1 LNVTAVCPYCGVGC
15 LLRLHVR
22 DGRVVGVLPHAA
34 GPGEGKL
41 CIKGWSAHE
50 FIHHPD
56 RLTKPLIRDGE
67 EFREATWD
75 KALRLVAAKIRE
87 AKEQHGPSSIAFL
100 ASAKATNE
108 ENYLM
113 QKLAR
118 AAVGTNNIDHCAR
131 LCHSSTV
138 TGLTRAFGSGAMT
151 NSQEDLEEADAF
163 LVIGSNT
170 TEQHP
175 LLARR
180 IIRAV
185 KRGAKLIVADPRT
198 IPLTE
203 YATLHLEHRPGTDIA
218 LLNAMMNAIIAEG
231 LQDENF
237 IEKRTEGY
245 EALREHV
252 KSYTPEYAAGITGV
266 PAGKIREA
274 AHIYASSERAAILF
288 SMGITQHITGVN
300 NVLST
305 ANLAM
310 LTGNIGRPGTGVNP
324 LRGQNNVQG
333 ACDVGALPDLLP
345 GYARVADTDARRR
358 VGEAW
363 GIEVP
368 DAPGLTLTEKV
379 NGAGDK
385 VKVMYVMGENPLM
398 SDPDTHHVEEQLA
411 KLDFLVVSELFMSET
426 AQVADVVLPAAS
438 FAEKDGTFTATDRR
452 VQLSHKA
459 VEPVGEAKPDWLILS
474 QLSTRLGYPMWYTH
488 PSEVMDEIAG
498 VTPIYAGV
506 SFRRLGEEGLRWPVP
521 SADHPGTPIL
531 HVKKFNRG
539 LGRFH
544 VVEHRPPAEETD
556 AEYPLILTTGRVL
569 FHWHTG
575 TMTRRSPTLTDQIN
589 EAFVEINE
597 ADAERLGVHYNDL
610 VRVTSRRGEITLRAR
625 VISGIKEG
633 VVFIPFHFSEAP
645 ANVLTNNAVDAES
658 KIPEFKVCAV
668 KVERVCAPLSVI
680 SGLGEHTPN
689 GQDLSH
695 APRRQGDQR

>member
-1 LNVTAVCPYCGVGC
+1 MNVTSVCPYCGVGC
-15 LLRLHVR
+15 QLYLHVR
-22 DGRVVGVLPHAA
+22 DGRVVGVLPHPR
-34 GPGEGKL
+34 GPGEGRL

-56 RLTKPLIRDGE
+56 RLTKPLIREGQV
-67 EFREATWD
+67 FREATWGE
-75 KALRLVAAKIRE
+75 ALGLVASKIRE
-87 AKEQHGPSSIAFL
+87 AKERFGPGAVAFL

-138 TGLTRAFGSGAMT
+138 TGLSRAFGGGAMT

-170 TEQHP
+170 SEQHP
-175 LLARR
+175 LIARR
-180 IIRAV
+180 IIKAV
-185 KRGAKLIVADPRT
+185 KGGAKLIVADPRD

-203 YATLHLEHRPGTDIA
+203 YADIHLPHRPGTDIA
-218 LLNAMMNAIIAEG
+218 LLNAMMNVIIAEG
-231 LQDENF
+231 LQDDAF
-237 IEKRTEGY
+237 IATRTEGY

-252 KSYTPEYAAGITGV
+252 VKYTPEYAEGITGV

-274 AHIYASSERAAILF
+274 ARIYGSAERAALLF

-345 GYARVADTDARRR
+345 GYQRADDPEARRR
-358 VGEAW
+358 IGEAW
-363 GIEVP
+363 GVEVP
-368 DAPGLTLTEKV
+368 SDPGLTLTEKV

-385 VKVMYVMGENPLM
+385 VKVMFIMGENPLM
-398 SDPDTHHVEEQLA
+398 SDPDTNHVREQLR
-411 KLDFLVVSELFMSET
+411 KLDFLVVAELFMSET
-426 AQVADVVLPAAS
+426 AEIADVVLPAAS

-452 VQLSHKA
+452 VQRLHKA
-459 VEPVGEAKPDWLILS
+459 VEPVGDSRPDWWILG
-474 QLSTRLGYPMWYTH
+474 QLSTRLGYPMGYAG
-488 PSEVMDEIAG
+488 PSEIMDEIAA
-498 VTPIYAGV
+498 VSPIYRGV
-506 SFRRLGEEGLRWPVP
+506 SYERLEGDGLRWPVP
-521 SADHPGTPIL
+521 SREHPGTLIL
-531 HVKKFNRG
+531 HVERFSRG
-539 LGRFH
+539 LGRFS
-544 VVEHRPPAEETD
+544 VVEHRPPAEEPD

-575 TMTRRSPTLTDQIN
+575 TMTRRSPTLTDQVN
-589 EAFVEINE
+589 EAFAEINE
-597 ADAERLGVHYNDL
+597 RDAEGLGIQYGDM

-625 VISGIKEG
+625 VTPGIIEG
-633 VVFIPFHFSEAP
+633 VVFIPFHFAEAP

-658 KIPEFKVCAV
+658 KIPEYKACAV
-668 KVERVCAPLSVI
+668 RVTRA
-680 SGLGEHTPN
+680 
-689 GQDLSH
+689 
-695 APRRQGDQR
+695 

>member
-1 LNVTAVCPYCGVGC
+1 MNVTAVCPYCGVGC

-22 DGRVVGVLPHAA
+22 DGRVVGVLPHDA

-67 EFREATWD
+67 GFREATWGE
-75 KALRLVAAKIRE
+75 ALDLVASKIRE
-87 AKEQHGPSSIAFL
+87 FKERYGPGSVAFL

-118 AAVGTNNIDHCAR
+118 VAVGTNNIDHCAR

-151 NSQEDLEEADAF
+151 NSQEDLEEADVF

-180 IIRAV
+180 VIRAV
-185 KRGAKLIVADPRT
+185 KNGAKLIVADPRA

-218 LLNAMMNAIIAEG
+218 LLNAMMNTIIAEG
-231 LQDENF
+231 LQDEDF
-237 IEKRTEGY
+237 IARRTEGY

-252 KSYTPEYAAGITGV
+252 KKYTPEYAEGITGV

-274 AHIYASSERAAILF
+274 ARIYASAERAAILF

-345 GYARVADTDARRR
+345 GYARVADPEARSR
-358 VGEAW
+358 VGKAW
-363 GIEVP
+363 GAEVP
-368 DAPGLTLTEKV
+368 EAPGLTLTEKI
-379 NGAGDK
+379 NGAGEK

-398 SDPDTHHVEEQLA
+398 SDPDTHHVEEQLK

-426 AQVADVVLPAAS
+426 ARVADVVLPAGS
-438 FAEKDGTFTATDRR
+438 YAEKDGTFTATDRR
-452 VQLSHKA
+452 IQLSHKA
-459 VEPVGEAKPDWLILS
+459 VEPIGDARPDWWILS
-474 QLSTRLGYPMWYTH
+474 QLSTRLGYQMGYRH
-488 PSEVMDEIAG
+488 PSEVMDEIAAI
-498 VTPIYAGV
+498 TPIYRGV
-506 SFRRLGEEGLRWPVP
+506 SHARLGDSGLRWPVP
-521 SADHPGTPIL
+521 SSDHSGTPIL
-531 HVKKFNRG
+531 HTEKFSRG

-556 AEYPLILTTGRVL
+556 EKYPLILTTGRVL

-589 EAFVEINE
+589 EAFIEINE

-610 VRVTSRRGEITLRAR
+610 VRVASRRGEITLRAR
-625 VISGIKEG
+625 VTDGIKEG
-633 VVFIPFHFSEAP
+633 VVFIPFHFAEAS
-645 ANVLTNNAVDAES
+645 ANILTNNAVDAES
-658 KIPEFKVCAV
+658 KIPEFKACAV
-668 KVERVCAPLSVI
+668 RVEKA
-680 SGLGEHTPN
+680 
-689 GQDLSH
+689 
-695 APRRQGDQR
+695 

>member
-22 DGRVVGVLPHAA
+22 DCKVIGVLPHEA

-56 RLTKPLIRDGE
+56 RLERPLIRDGE
-67 EFREATWD
+67 GFREATWD
-75 KALRLVAAKIRE
+75 EALYLVASKIRE
-87 AKEQHGPSSIAFL
+87 SKERYGPDSVAFL

-180 IIRAV
+180 VIRAV
-185 KRGAKLIVADPRT
+185 KRGAKLVVADPRT

-218 LLNAMMNAIIAEG
+218 LLNAMMNTIIAEG
-231 LQDENF
+231 LQDGDF
-237 IEKRTEGY
+237 IARRTEGY
-245 EALREHV
+245 EAFREHV
-252 KSYTPEYAAGITGV
+252 KKYTPEYAESITGV
-266 PAGKIREA
+266 PAAKIREA
-274 AHIYASSERAAILF
+274 ARIYASAERAAILF

-310 LTGNIGRPGTGVNP
+310 LTGNIGRTGTGVNP

-345 GYARVADTDARRR
+345 GYIIVADPDARSRI
-358 VGEAW
+358 GKAW
-363 GIEVP
+363 NAEVP
-368 DAPGLTLTEKV
+368 ETPGLTLTEKV
-379 NGAGDK
+379 NGAGEK

-398 SDPDTHHVEEQLA
+398 SDPDTHHVEEQLK

-426 AQVADVVLPAAS
+426 ARVADVVLPAAS
-438 FAEKDGTFTATDRR
+438 YAEKDGTFTATDRR

-459 VEPVGEAKPDWLILS
+459 VEPVGDARPDWWILS
-474 QLSTRLGYPMWYTH
+474 QLSTRLGYPMGYKH
-488 PSEVMDEIAG
+488 PSEVMDEIAAI
-498 VTPIYAGV
+498 TPIYRGV
-506 SFRRLGEEGLRWPVP
+506 SYGRLGEAGLRWPVP
-521 SADHPGTPIL
+521 SFDHPGTPIL
-531 HVKKFNRG
+531 HAEKFSRG

-589 EAFVEINE
+589 EAFIEINE
-597 ADAERLGVHYNDL
+597 TDAERLGVHYNDL
-610 VRVTSRRGEITLRAR
+610 VKVASRRGKITLHSR
-625 VISGIKEG
+625 VTSGIKEG
-633 VVFIPFHFSEAP
+633 VVFIPFHFAEAS
-645 ANVLTNNAVDAES
+645 ANILTNNAVDAES

-668 KVERVCAPLSVI
+668 RVEKV
-680 SGLGEHTPN
+680 
-689 GQDLSH
+689 
-695 APRRQGDQR
+695 

>member
-1 LNVTAVCPYCGVGC
+1 MKVTTVCPYCGVGC
-15 LLRLHVR
+15 LLYLHVR
-22 DGRVVGVLPHAA
+22 DGKVVGVLPHPM
-34 GPGEGKL
+34 GPGEGRL

-56 RLTKPLIRDGE
+56 RLKKPLIREGSG
-67 EFREATWD
+67 FREATWD
-75 KALRLVAAKIRE
+75 EALDLVASKIMETRE
-87 AKEQHGPSSIAFL
+87 RFSPDSIAVL

-118 AAVGTNNIDHCAR
+118 AAIGTNNVDHCAR

-180 IIRAV
+180 IIKAV
-185 KRGAKLIVADPRT
+185 NNGAKLIVADPRT

-203 YATLHLEHRPGTDIA
+203 YASLHLIHKPGTDIA
-218 LLNAMMNAIIAEG
+218 LLNAIMNVIITEG
-231 LQDENF
+231 LQDDEF
-237 IEKRTEGY
+237 IRTRTEGY

-252 KSYTPEYAAGITGV
+252 KRYTPEFAEGITDV

-274 AHIYASSERAAILF
+274 ARIYGSAERASILF

-300 NVLST
+300 NVIST

-310 LTGNIGRPGTGVNP
+310 LTGNIGRRGTGVNP

-345 GYARVADTDARRR
+345 GYQRVADPDARKRL
-358 VGEAW
+358 GDAW
-363 GIEVP
+363 GAEVP
-368 DAPGLTLTEKV
+368 SSPGLTLTEKV
-379 NGAGDK
+379 DGAGEK
-385 VKVMYVMGENPLM
+385 VKVMFVMGENPVM
-398 SDPDTHHVEEQLA
+398 SDPDSNHVRTQLA

-426 AQVADVVLPAAS
+426 AEVADVVLPAAS
-438 FAEKDGTFTATDRR
+438 FAEKDGTYTATDRR
-452 VQLSHKA
+452 IQLLHKA
-459 VEPVGEAKPDWLILS
+459 IEPVGDSKPDWWILS
-474 QLSTRLGYPMWYTH
+474 QLSEKLGYNMGCSH
-488 PSEVMDEIAG
+488 PSEIMDEIAS
-498 VTPIYAGV
+498 VSSIYRGV
-506 SFRRLGEEGLRWPVP
+506 SFARLEGGVLRWPVP
-521 SADHPGTPIL
+521 TQEHPGTIIL
-531 HVKKFNRG
+531 HTERFSRG

-544 VVEHRPPAEETD
+544 VVEHRPPAEEPD
-556 AEYPLILTTGRVL
+556 ADYPLILTTGRIL

-589 EAFVEINE
+589 EAFVEVSE
-597 ADAERLGVHYNDL
+597 KDAERLGVKYDQM
-610 VRVTSRRGEITLRAR
+610 VRVASKRGEITLRAH
-625 VISGIKEG
+625 VTDKIKEG
-633 VVFIPFHFSEAP
+633 VVFIPFHFVEAQ
-645 ANVLTNNAVDAES
+645 ANILTNNAVDAES
-658 KIPEFKVCAV
+658 KIPEYKVCAV
-668 KVERVCAPLSVI
+668 SLMLA
-680 SGLGEHTPN
+680 
-689 GQDLSH
+689 
-695 APRRQGDQR
+695 